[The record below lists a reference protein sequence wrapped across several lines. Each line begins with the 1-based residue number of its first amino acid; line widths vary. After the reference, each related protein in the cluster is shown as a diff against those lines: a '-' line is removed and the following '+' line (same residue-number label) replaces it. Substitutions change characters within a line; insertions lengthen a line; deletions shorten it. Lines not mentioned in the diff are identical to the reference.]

1 VSEDIPPQTP
11 KLNGERPVS
20 RPDEEFSIF
29 TPAVRPPSPPA
40 PEAEGKRPQPCPRC
54 GQINRAGARFC
65 ARCRLPLAKESDTAP
80 QPVPMPPSEQ
90 PTEPVI
96 PVVPRPTPVPLPE
109 EPTVRVPPTA
119 RVPAKRPPR
128 KRIPW
133 RRVTSCLTTGFIA
146 VAMAVVILFFLA
158 FTVAVGGYVH
168 IARQLPPPDEL
179 RGRAATFASTK
190 IYDRNGALLWE
201 VFGPGKRT
209 LVELDD
215 ISLDLRQATIATE
228 DQHFYQH
235 PGFDP
240 IGIVRAIYQN
250 VTEGEI
256 VSGASTIPQQLARA
270 VLLSPEERSEQS
282 LNRKVREAI
291 LAIEIT
297 NRYPKD
303 TILEIYLNE
312 IYYGNL
318 AYGIEAAAETYFG
331 KPARDLTLAEA
342 ALLAGLPQSPAVYDP
357 YTNPEAA
364 KARQAVVLN
373 LMVEQEYITPA
384 QAEAARREELHYA
397 PQSYTMTAPH
407 FVVYVQQLLE
417 ERYGAE
423 ALHHGGLQVYTTLD
437 PRLQALAE
445 RVAKEKIAALADRH
459 ATNAALVALRPDSGE
474 ILAMLGSVD
483 FNDPA
488 IDGQVNVALRPRQPG
503 SSIKPV
509 TYVAAFE
516 RGWTPASLI
525 WDVETEFPD
534 GANPPYKPQN
544 YDDKFHGP
552 VLLRQALAC
561 SYNVPA
567 VQTLYAIGLPAML
580 EMAHRLGIQSLNRV
594 DYGLSLTLGGG
605 EVTLLE
611 LTGAY
616 AVFAN
621 GGRRVPPVAILR
633 VEDSQGQVLEEYVPP
648 QGEQVIS
655 PEHAYLITDILADNQ
670 ARTPAFGA
678 HNVLQ
683 LSRPAAAKTGTTTD
697 WRDAWTLG
705 YTPDLVAGVWVGN
718 SDNTPMD
725 HVPGSRGAGPIWHDF
740 MEEALADT
748 PVREFVR
755 PPGIVEMEI
764 CADSGTRPSEVC
776 PHRRM
781 EIFAANQPP
790 LGAEHD
796 FHQLIPIDYTTG
808 ARATEFCPPELVT
821 ERYFVVYPP
830 QGQAWA
836 EAHGIQQPPAHTC
849 PLHTFHAE
857 VKLYQPLPDE
867 VLQGVVPVV
876 GRVWMPDF
884 AQYIVDYG
892 IGDNPLGWGRV
903 SGPHQAQV
911 EGGLLTEWDTTH
923 LENGV
928 FTLRVVAY
936 DHHGVSAEAR
946 VRVVVANPTPTPT
959 PTPTDTPTPTNTPT
973 PTDTPTPTP
982 TPTITPT
989 ATATATPT
997 ATLTPTITPTS
1008 TPTGTPTGTPSPTL
1022 TPPLE

>member
-1 VSEDIPPQTP
+1 V
-11 KLNGERPVS
+11 
-20 RPDEEFSIF
+20 
-29 TPAVRPPSPPA
+29 A
-40 PEAEGKRPQPCPRC
+40 
-54 GQINRAGARFC
+54 
-65 ARCRLPLAKESDTAP
+65 
-80 QPVPMPPSEQ
+80 
-90 PTEPVI
+90 
-96 PVVPRPTPVPLPE
+96 
-109 EPTVRVPPTA
+109 
-119 RVPAKRPPR
+119 
-128 KRIPW
+128 
-133 RRVTSCLTTGFIA
+133 SCLTTGFTTIA
-146 VAMAVVILFFLA
+146 LVTVALFFLIFA
-158 FTVAVGGYVH
+158 VAIGGYVH

-215 ISLDLRQATIATE
+215 ISLYLRQATIATE

-282 LNRKVREAI
+282 LRRKVREAI

-331 KPARDLTLAEA
+331 KTARDLTLAEA

-364 KARQAVVLN
+364 KARQSVVLN
-373 LMVEQEYITPA
+373 LMVEQGYITPA
-384 QAEAARREELHYA
+384 QAEAARQEELHYA
-397 PQSYTMTAPH
+397 PQNYTMTAPH

-423 ALHHGGLQVYTTLD
+423 ALHRGGLQVYTTLD

-445 RVAKEKIAALADRH
+445 RVAKEKIAALKDRH
-459 ATNAALVALRPDSGE
+459 ATNAALVALRPDTGE

-483 FNDPA
+483 FNDPT

-544 YDDKFHGP
+544 YDNKFHGP

-567 VQTLYAIGLPAML
+567 VKTLNAIGLPAML

-611 LTGAY
+611 MTGAY

-633 VEDSQGQVLEEYVPP
+633 VEDSQGRVLEEYTPP

-670 ARTPAFGA
+670 ARIPAFGA
-678 HNVLQ
+678 HNVLE

-705 YTPDLVAGVWVGN
+705 YTPDLVVGVWVGN

-748 PVREFVR
+748 PVHEFVR

-764 CADSGTRPSEVC
+764 CADSGARPSEVC

-790 LGAEHD
+790 LGPEHD

-830 QGQAWA
+830 EGLAWA
-836 EAHGIQQPPAHTC
+836 EAHGIQQPPTHTC
-849 PLHTFHAE
+849 PVHTFPAE

-876 GRVWMPDF
+876 GRVRMPDF
-884 AQYIVDYG
+884 AQYFVEYG

-903 SGPHQAQV
+903 SGPHQTQV
-911 EGGLLTEWDTTH
+911 EGGLLTEWDTTRVK
-923 LENGV
+923 NGV

-936 DHHGVSAEAR
+936 DHHGVSTEAR

-959 PTPTDTPTPTNTPT
+959 STPTDTPTPTNTPT
-973 PTDTPTPTP
+973 PTDTPTPTSTP
-982 TPTITPT
+982 TPTPTP
-989 ATATATPT
+989 TATATPT
-997 ATLTPTITPTS
+997 ATLTPTITPTITPTSAPTSAPTGTS
-1008 TPTGTPTGTPSPTL
+1008 TPTPSP
-1022 TPPLE
+1022 E